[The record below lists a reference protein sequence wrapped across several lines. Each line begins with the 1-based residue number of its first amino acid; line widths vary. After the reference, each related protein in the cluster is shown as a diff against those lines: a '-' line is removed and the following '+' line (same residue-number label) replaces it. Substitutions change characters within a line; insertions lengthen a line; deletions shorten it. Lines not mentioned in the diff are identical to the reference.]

1 MTGQDKT
8 NLHCFQGDSPV
19 SHSHVSDPNGDLQTP
34 VTSGR
39 KCAALL
45 RNCGP
50 IMCLAKMLLTSSIWG
65 STKRSLTW
73 KRRDIPSGHSYFLLV
88 PSAHGMSGNELSS
101 WGLMFPTPLA
111 SDTGTKGRVSRVTLS
126 QKGAFRRQKAN
137 GEYWSA
143 SLSEAVY
150 FLNPEADTAMRINPE
165 WVEWMMGFPKGWTE
179 SVSGA

>member
-8 NLHCFQGDSPV
+8 NLRCFQGDSPV
-19 SHSHVSDPNGDLQTP
+19 SHSHVSDSNGDLQTP

-39 KCAALL
+39 KCAASL

-73 KRRDIPSGHSYFLLV
+73 KRQDIPSGHSYFLLV
-88 PSAHGMSGNELSS
+88 PSARGMNGNELLS

-111 SDTGTKGRVSRVTLS
+111 SDTGTKGRVSRVELS
-126 QKGAFRRQKAN
+126 PKGAFRRKKVN

-150 FLNPEADTAMRINPE
+150 FLNPSADTAMRINPE

-179 SVSGA
+179 KLYGM

>member
-1 MTGQDKT
+1 MKGQDKQ
-8 NLHCFQGDSPV
+8 NLRYYQGDSPA
-19 SHSHVSDPNGDLQTP
+19 SPFPLSDTERALQTP

-39 KCAALL
+39 KCAASLTS
-45 RNCGP
+45 CAP
-50 IMCLAKMLLTSSIWG
+50 ISCLAKMLLTSSIWG
-65 STKRSLTW
+65 CTKRSLTW
-73 KRRDIPSGHSYFLLV
+73 NRRDMPSGHSYFLLV

>member
-1 MTGQDKT
+1 MTGQDKR
-8 NLHCFQGDSPV
+8 NSHCFQADSHASRFPL
-19 SHSHVSDPNGDLQTP
+19 SDLKGGLRTP
-34 VTSGR
+34 VISGQR
-39 KCAALL
+39 CAALL

-50 IMCLAKMLLTSSIWG
+50 ITCLAKMLLTSSIWG
-65 STKRSLTW
+65 SARRSLTW
-73 KRRDIPSGHSYFLLV
+73 ERRDMQSGHSYFLLV
-88 PSAHGMSGNELSS
+88 PSVRGMNGNGLSS

-126 QKGAFRRQKAN
+126 PKGAFRRQKAN

-150 FLNPEADTAMRINPE
+150 FLSPAADAAMRINPE

-179 SVSGA
+179 SASGA

>member
-1 MTGQDKT
+1 MNGQEKK
-8 NLHCFQGDSPV
+8 NSHCSPAASHASPFPV
-19 SHSHVSDPNGDLQTP
+19 SGQKRGLRTP

-39 KCAALL
+39 KCAASLT
-45 RNCGP
+45 NSGP
-50 IMCLAKMLLTSSIWG
+50 IMCLAKMLLISSIWG